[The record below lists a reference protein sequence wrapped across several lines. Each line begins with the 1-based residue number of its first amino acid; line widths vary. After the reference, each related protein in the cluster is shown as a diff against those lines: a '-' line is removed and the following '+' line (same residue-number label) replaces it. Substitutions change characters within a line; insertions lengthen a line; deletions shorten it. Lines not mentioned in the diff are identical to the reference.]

1 MSKQQEA
8 MRLALEALELGYDSA
23 KAEADQYHAAM
34 AGYRPQRHAE
44 MDADVQKI
52 AAAITALRA
61 ALAEPEGGGNLP
73 PPLQEPKDFDHGI
86 DADRFRVV
94 RGAFWWHVLI
104 GDSPTEH
111 GKFRSRASAEKMAA
125 DLLREFRNGAFV
137 QYEAALA
144 EPCPCGDRPAAQCPG
159 EWEPGCDLGNNP
171 KYAKRVEMTPK
182 ELAASIK
189 RGEKWKV
196 AEPVEKP
203 VAWFHTDFGSLEL
216 SRVQRVGWKPLYA
229 APPQRKP
236 LSEQEIWHTYK
247 NLWMFHPSEEPRLA
261 GDVLK
266 FARAIERAHGIT

>member
-1 MSKQQEA
+1 MTTLREA
-8 MRLALEALELGYDSA
+8 ATMALEAWDGGDTEWFKRAYTVM
-23 KAEADQYHAAM
+23 EN
-34 AGYRPQRHAE
+34 
-44 MDADVQKI
+44 V
-52 AAAITALRA
+52 RA

-86 DADRFRVV
+86 GADRFRVV

-137 QYEAALA
+137 QHEAALA

-171 KYAKRVEMTPK
+171 KYAKRLEMTPK

-196 AEPVEKP
+196 AGPDLFHCPKCGGPADNGHDRSIPPSPYWCTKCMAEP
-203 VAWFHTDFGSLEL
+203 
-216 SRVQRVGWKPLYA
+216 
-229 APPQRKP
+229 
-236 LSEQEIWHTYK
+236 
-247 NLWMFHPSEEPRLA
+247 
-261 GDVLK
+261 
-266 FARAIERAHGIT
+266 